1 MRFYDLMTPV
11 GSDQRVGL
19 SVASCEFTSAYAKP
33 ECDSTTGL
41 VVGMETHFWIH
52 RRLQRDWMV
61 DRGWVREGGGSG
73 GGVEDMNPTGHY
85 RVNTPGIQL

>member
-11 GSDQRVGL
+11 GSDQPVGL

-41 VVGMETHFWIH
+41 VVGMEAHFWIH
-52 RRLQRDWMV
+52 RALRRGQMV
-61 DRGWVREGGGSG
+61 DRCWVGLGWGGLR
-73 GGVEDMNPTGHY
+73 T
-85 RVNTPGIQL
+85 